1 MHYSRCVTVIQGCPE
16 ASQDSP
22 PRDPVPDAQVQREA
36 APGPRI
42 HPRGAQV
49 RRRQQEDG
57 ADHRHLRRPAQ
68 VTTVGRIRISLRP
81 MFINI
86 SLQEEQ
92 VRRVPPGE
100 RAAAEGV
107 QVEADPLPH
116 PLQEAEEGRLHRRG
130 VQEGHSARG
139 PHHATQEG
147 ESGVTLCWFR
157 GLG

>member
-42 HPRGAQV
+42 HTRGAQV

-68 VTTVGRIRISLRP
+68 VTTVRRIRISFRP
-81 MFINI
+81 MFINMYLV
-86 SLQEEQ
+86 LQNQ
-92 VRRVPPGE
+92 HIDVNFFE
-100 RAAAEGV
+100 RKLDV
-107 QVEADPLPH
+107 LLSKFSQLTT
-116 PLQEAEEGRLHRRG
+116 
-130 VQEGHSARG
+130 S
-139 PHHATQEG
+139 
-147 ESGVTLCWFR
+147 SIWC
-157 GLG
+157 

>member
-68 VTTVGRIRISLRP
+68 VTVGRIRISLRP
-81 MFINI
+81 MIINI

-100 RAAAEGV
+100 RQAP
-107 QVEADPLPH
+107 Q
-116 PLQEAEEGRLHRRG
+116 G
-130 VQEGHSARG
+130 VQEQARAL
-139 PHHATQEG
+139 P
-147 ESGVTLCWFR
+147 
-157 GLG
+157 